1 MVQLK
6 TKYWQYFK
14 KLCARI
20 DTDIDALRIII
31 SNLEVDHQDRIGD
44 YTIRLIAIKN
54 EDFGTVYTIEVYE
67 KGDTLILKS
76 PVLLFA
82 PRRPR

>member
-1 MVQLK
+1 LVQLK
-6 TKYWQYFK
+6 TKYWDYFR

-20 DTDIDALRIII
+20 ETDIDALRIII
-31 SNLEVDHQDRIGD
+31 SNLEVDHQDRLGE
-44 YTIRLIAIKN
+44 YTIKLIAKKN

-67 KGDTLILKS
+67 KGSTLILKS